1 MKLHGSI
8 VEASVMKDQ
17 LALAIKAEF
26 NSSDKQTKEI
36 INYVKGKV
44 EPEDMNIETW
54 ELLYNHFSNEMPYG
68 TQKART
74 GDPYQWIANKMNSMF
89 GSL

>member
-26 NSSDKQTKEI
+26 NSSDNQTKEI
-36 INYVKGKV
+36 IN
-44 EPEDMNIETW
+44 
-54 ELLYNHFSNEMPYG
+54 
-68 TQKART
+68 
-74 GDPYQWIANKMNSMF
+74 
-89 GSL
+89 